1 MINVEL
7 VYALKDRQK
16 VIRMAIEEGCT
27 LQAAIENSGLLA
39 EFPEIDLGKNKLGIW
54 NKLAKPDAV
63 LRDHDRVEIYRPL
76 IADPKEVRKQRAAE
90 GKAMKK
96 GGGEAGGGTLE
107 IRQRKAARAGLLH
120 FGGPIVGLSS
130 GQLIEFHDGLGFL
143 QHGDA
148 VAGLGGFQNLL
159 VGGLGRNP
167 QGVMGPGVLDCNIGL
182 RQRGLGLRTQGRRDR
197 RGGLPAGRAA
207 TAGRK

>member
-96 GGGEAGGGTLE
+96 GGGEA
-107 IRQRKAARAGLLH
+107 
-120 FGGPIVGLSS
+120 V
-130 GQLIEFHDGLGFL
+130 
-143 QHGDA
+143 
-148 VAGLGGFQNLL
+148 V
-159 VGGLGRNP
+159 
-167 QGVMGPGVLDCNIGL
+167 
-182 RQRGLGLRTQGRRDR
+182 
-197 RGGLPAGRAA
+197 
-207 TAGRK
+207 